1 MEENKNFIQKLKNC
15 VFLFTIY
22 NDVKSFIWTHFMS
35 LFSAYFISY
44 KVLIFVLFIPELLH
58 DDPRGGGLSEELL
71 GVDQRAG
78 QLHQRLLALVGLVQH
93 I

>member
-1 MEENKNFIQKLKNC
+1 MDSLYESFFC
-15 VFLFTIY
+15 LFY
-22 NDVKSFIWTHFMS
+22 LVKSI
-35 LFSAYFISY
+35 
-44 KVLIFVLFIPELLH
+44 IFVLFIPELLH

>member
-1 MEENKNFIQKLKNC
+1 MDSLYESFFC
-15 VFLFTIY
+15 LFY
-22 NDVKSFIWTHFMS
+22 LVKSI
-35 LFSAYFISY
+35 
-44 KVLIFVLFIPELLH
+44 IFVLCIPELLH